1 MYISKKRQELIDTT
15 DTREWTVEFLE
26 SLTDEDIINLDDDT
40 KAKYENLPK
49 PESLPADKVNSAIK
63 MIQAL
68 EQILPPEC
76 VPTWN

>member
-26 SLTDEDIINLDDDT
+26 SLTDEGIINLDDDT
-40 KAKYENLPK
+40 KAKYENVPT
-49 PESLPADKVNSAIK
+49 PESLPADKVKAAIK
-63 MIQAL
+63 MIQDL